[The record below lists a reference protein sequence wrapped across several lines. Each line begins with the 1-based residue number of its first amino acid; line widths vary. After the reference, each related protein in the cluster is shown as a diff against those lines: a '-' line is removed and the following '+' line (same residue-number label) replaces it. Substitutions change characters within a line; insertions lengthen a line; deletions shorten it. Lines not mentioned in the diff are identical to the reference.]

1 MISKNLKKRINT
13 SLFLLVL
20 IILMFQLKYFTV
32 FSFLVLGVFS
42 ILEFMKITHLM
53 SKKKLLIYF
62 SNTIFIIYISIFCFF
77 FYFFSSFYLLK
88 IILFSILFCCIA
100 SDIGGYIFGNLIKGP
115 KLTKISPK
123 KTISGAIGSLIFT
136 IIILILSIYYFTEN
150 FTYKIIFVGLITSIT
165 CQIGDLLVSLL
176 KRKAKL
182 KILEIY
188 YLDMVEFWI
197 ELMEYCW
204 SSFWFFNIYFNLLN
218 L

>member
-32 FSFLVLGVFS
+32 FSLLVLGVFS
-42 ILEFMKITHLM
+42 ILEFMKITHLT

-165 CQIGDLLVSLL
+165 CQIGDLLISLL
-176 KRKAKL
+176 KRKAKV
-182 KILEIY
+182 K
-188 YLDMVEFWI
+188 DTG
-197 ELMEYCW
+197 
-204 SSFWFFNIYFNLLN
+204 NLLPGHGGI
-218 L
+218 LDRIDGILLGVPFGFLTFILIY

>member
-32 FSFLVLGVFS
+32 FSLLVLGVFS
-42 ILEFMKITHLM
+42 ILEFMKITHLT
-53 SKKKLLIYF
+53 SKKRLLIYF

-165 CQIGDLLVSLL
+165 CQIGDLLISLL
-176 KRKAKL
+176 KRKAKV
-182 KILEIY
+182 K
-188 YLDMVEFWI
+188 DTG
-197 ELMEYCW
+197 
-204 SSFWFFNIYFNLLN
+204 NLLPGHGGI
-218 L
+218 LDRIDGILLGVPFGFLTFILIY

>member
-32 FSFLVLGVFS
+32 FSLLVLGVFS

-176 KRKAKL
+176 KRKAKV
-182 KILEIY
+182 K
-188 YLDMVEFWI
+188 DTG
-197 ELMEYCW
+197 
-204 SSFWFFNIYFNLLN
+204 NLLPGHGGI
-218 L
+218 LDRIDGILLGVPFGFLTFILIY